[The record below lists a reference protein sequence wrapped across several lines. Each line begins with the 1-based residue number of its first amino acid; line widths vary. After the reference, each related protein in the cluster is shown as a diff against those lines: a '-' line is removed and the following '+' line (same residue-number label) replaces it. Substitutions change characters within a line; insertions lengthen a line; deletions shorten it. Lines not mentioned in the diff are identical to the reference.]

1 MVLINGIE
9 QQSIDALDR
18 GFQYGDG
25 LFETILIE
33 NGAPVFLQRH
43 INRLI
48 EGCRRLAIKAPDQ
61 QLLCDELIAE
71 SASVKNAI
79 LKLIVTRGIG
89 GRGYRIS
96 DKATT
101 TRVISLH
108 ELPQFPFDLFETGVR
123 TRICDTRL
131 GINPA
136 LAGIKHLNRLE
147 QILAR
152 AEWDDCNIHEG
163 LLLDSS
169 NNIVE
174 GTMSNLFCVKQGRL
188 YTPVVDQCGVEGVMR
203 SVVIDAARQHDIQ
216 VECLRMTQQ
225 DVEVSDELFLTNS
238 IIEIWPITQLGN
250 QYFSIGSVTKQVKQ
264 WIHEHKQHC

>member
-9 QQSIDALDR
+9 QRSIDVLDR

-33 NGAPVFLQRH
+33 NGAPIFLQRH

-48 EGCRRLAIKAPDQ
+48 DGCRRLAINAPDQ
-61 QLLCDELIAE
+61 QLLNDEIFAVC
-71 SASVKNAI
+71 SSVQNAI

-89 GRGYRIS
+89 GRGYRIP
-96 DKATT
+96 DVAAT
-101 TRVISLH
+101 TRVISH
-108 ELPQFPFDLFETGVR
+108 HALPQYPSELFMTGVR
-123 TRICDTRL
+123 ARICNTRL

-169 NNIVE
+169 DNIVE
-174 GTMSNLFCVKQGRL
+174 GTMSNLFCVQQGQL
-188 YTPVVDQCGVEGVMR
+188 YTPVVDQCGVDGVMR
-203 SVVIDAARQHDIQ
+203 SVVIDVARQHDIQ
-216 VECLRMTQQ
+216 VNCVHLTQQ
-225 DVEVSDELFLTNS
+225 DVEFSDELFLTNS
-238 IIEIWPITQLGN
+238 IIEIWPITQLENKSYSVGP
-250 QYFSIGSVTKQVKQ
+250 VTKQFRK
-264 WIHEHKQHC
+264 WIHEYKKLD